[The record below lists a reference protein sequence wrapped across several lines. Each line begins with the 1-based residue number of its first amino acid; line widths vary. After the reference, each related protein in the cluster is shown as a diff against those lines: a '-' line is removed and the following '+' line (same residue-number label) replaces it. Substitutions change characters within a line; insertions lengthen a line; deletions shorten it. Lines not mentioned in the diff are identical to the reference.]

1 MSDITVLSEKINAPS
16 GLTKLVALTIHN
28 FVGRVEGDVPDG
40 EQRIRT
46 VSALKELA
54 ATVISQ
60 ILIYSDRGKVRGV
73 DALTEHAEKTLE
85 AIFNRALSLSLEEL
99 EQACDPKQWH

>member
-1 MSDITVLSEKINAPS
+1 MSDITVLSENINAPS

-28 FVGRVEGDVPDG
+28 FVGRVEGDVPDA
-40 EQRIRT
+40 ERRIRT

-60 ILIYSDRGKVRGV
+60 ILISTDCGKVRGAE
-73 DALTEHAEKTLE
+73 ALTQHAQKTLE

-99 EQACDPKQWH
+99 EQACDLKQWH

>member
-1 MSDITVLSEKINAPS
+1 MSDITVLSENINVPS
-16 GLTKLVALTIHN
+16 GLTKLVALAIHN

-60 ILIYSDRGKVRGV
+60 ILISTDCGKVRGV
-73 DALTEHAEKTLE
+73 DALTEYAEKTLE
-85 AIFNRALSLSLEEL
+85 AIFNRALSLSFEEL
-99 EQACDPKQWH
+99 DQACDPKQWH